1 MDEQD
6 KINKDIITKFEA
18 MEKILD
24 GRVTEVENS

>member
-6 KINKDIITKFEA
+6 KINKDIITKFKA